1 MNRRAGRLGFSL
13 IEAVM
18 VLLIVATVVGALT
31 PSVIRQIAHARVN
44 RAANV
49 IAADFYLAQSLAGRQ
64 HSPVMMTFDTTGKLT
79 TITQPPPA
87 NTNLLTRRFD
97 INSEFKLT
105 TYTASSSPVQ
115 ILANGMAS
123 TAVTL
128 TVGSGGYT
136 RQVRMT
142 RAGQIRVL

>member
-1 MNRRAGRLGFSL
+1 MKRRAHRLGFSM

-18 VLLIVATVVGALT
+18 VLLIVAIVVGALL
-31 PSVIRQIAHARVN
+31 PSVVQQIAHARVN

-49 IAADFYLAQSLAGRQ
+49 VAADFFLAQSLAGRQ
-64 HSPVMMTFDTTGKLT
+64 HAPVVVSFDSTNMQT

-87 NTNLLTRRFD
+87 NTNLLTRRFGID
-97 INSEFKLT
+97 SEFKLST
-105 TYTASSSPVQ
+105 FTATSSPVQ
-115 ILANGMAS
+115 ILPNGMAS
-123 TAVTL
+123 AAVIL
-128 TVGSGGYT
+128 TVGQGGYT

>member
-1 MNRRAGRLGFSL
+1 MERHPHRLGFTV

-18 VLLIVATVVGALT
+18 VLLIVATVIGALT
-31 PSVIRQIAHARVN
+31 PSVVRQISHARVN

-49 IAADFYLAQSLAGRQ
+49 VAADFYLAQSLAGRQ
-64 HSPVMMTFDTTGKLT
+64 HGPVIVTFDSTNMLT

-87 NTNLLTRRFD
+87 NTNLLTRRFGLD
-97 INSEFKLT
+97 SEFKLT
-105 TYTASSSPVQ
+105 VFIASATPVQ
-115 ILANGMAS
+115 ILPNGMAS
-123 TAVTL
+123 AAVVL
-128 TVGSGGYT
+128 TFGNGSYT